1 MFNVEKAGLI
11 ISVKKNSRY
20 LENSRLIPLF
30 EDYPLLQKLMLRL
43 TIHMFHPEGVANT
56 WLVAWS
62 RTLGRCIRAL
72 FGHNERRLPVL

>member
-20 LENSRLIPLF
+20 LENSSPLF
-30 EDYPLLQKLMLRL
+30 EDYSLLQKLMLRL

-62 RTLGRCIRAL
+62 RTLGRCIGAL